1 MDDCL
6 EMIIVLFAYLPVLV
20 IPMATLIYFLVCLI
34 RKSRFTCPFSWVD
47 PLFAVGVPV
56 LWRHLLLVF
65 NPHVGMGGLGLVFY
79 VGGMWSLLIFVR
91 FAVVRLFPEMRSRAV
106 LLFSML
112 QIAVVFGMML
122 LAAFANVSE

>member
-6 EMIIVLFAYLPVLV
+6 EMIIVLFAYLPLLI
-20 IPMATLIYFLVCLI
+20 IPVATLICFLVCLI
-34 RKSRFTCPFSWVD
+34 RKSMFTCPFSWVD

-56 LWRHLLLVF
+56 LWRHLLPIF

-91 FAVVRLFPEMRSRAV
+91 FAAVRLFPEVRSRTV

-112 QIAVVFGMML
+112 QIVVVFGMML
-122 LAAFANVSE
+122 LAAFVNVPE